1 MHPSQYFRRKAAGEY
16 LKDRYGFGS
25 AKTLAKLA
33 CVSSDGPAM
42 IYAGNI
48 PLYSKEALDFWA
60 LSKLSAP
67 VRNTSEHQSSTHN
80 PVGARAGS
88 VG

>member
-1 MHPSQYFRRKAAGEY
+1 MPDTQYYRRKAAGEY
-16 LKDRYGFGS
+16 LKNKYGFGS
-25 AKTLAKLA
+25 AKTLAKLG
-33 CVSSDGPAM
+33 CLGGGPPI
-42 IYAGNI
+42 IYANRI
-48 PLYSKEALDFWA
+48 PLYTKEALDFWA

-67 VRNTSEHQSSTHN
+67 VSSTSERQSSTHD

>member
-1 MHPSQYFRRKAAGEY
+1 MHTAQYLRRKLAGEY
-16 LKDRYGFGS
+16 LKTTYGFGS

-33 CVSSDGPAM
+33 CIGGGPAM
-42 IYAGNI
+42 IYASNI
-48 PLYSKEALDFWA
+48 PLYTKEALDFWA

-67 VRNTSEHQSSTHN
+67 VHNTSQRQSSTHD